1 MTNIINGDPIERYKT
16 VARKLLTA
24 RGESAILLNVFG
36 IRDRLAVGL
45 TRSQQLTL
53 IRVAAWRW
61 ATVNTRILA
70 GNPNTHCVIACGHD
84 LAEIF
89 KRFPEFTRLD
99 FERIAVDAF
108 HSLPPKAFK
117 HRKSAYGRRR
127 R

>member
-1 MTNIINGDPIERYKT
+1 MPNIIGGSPIERYES
-16 VARKLLTA
+16 VSRKILTA

-45 TRSQQLTL
+45 TRPQQLSL
-53 IRVAAWRW
+53 IRAAAWRW
-61 ATVNTRILA
+61 ALVNTRVLA
-70 GNPNTHCVIACGHD
+70 GDPSTRCVIACGHD

-89 KRFPEFTRLD
+89 KRFPEFSRLD
-99 FERIAVDAF
+99 FERIAVDAY
-108 HSLPPKAFK
+108 HLLPPKAFK